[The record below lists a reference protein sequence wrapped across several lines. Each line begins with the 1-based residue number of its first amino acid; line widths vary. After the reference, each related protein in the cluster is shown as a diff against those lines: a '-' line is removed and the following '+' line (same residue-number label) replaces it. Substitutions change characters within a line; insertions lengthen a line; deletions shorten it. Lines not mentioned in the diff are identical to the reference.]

1 MVLNL
6 TTIQTMALAV
16 IVLYLGKTINNTFKF
31 LKENCIPDAV
41 TGGTLFSILTLIGHE
56 TGILS
61 FVFEDTLR
69 DVFMIAFFTTV
80 GFSASIKLL
89 KKAGL
94 PVLMFLIAAVALAV
108 LQNVFGVAMAK
119 FLHINLL
126 IGLATG
132 SLATTGGPGTA
143 GAFGPIIE
151 TVGAGQAEGA
161 TMVAMATATYALI
174 AGSIIAG
181 PICKRLINKHN
192 LLNKKNENDLFE
204 STGGKVEML
213 SAKRILPSG
222 FQVVIAMGV
231 GSLISNFLSS
241 FMFLIAA
248 VALAVLQNVFGVAMA
263 KFLHINLLIGLATG
277 SLATTGGPGTAG
289 AFGPIIEAV
298 GAGQAEGATM
308 VAMATA
314 TYALIAGSIIAGPIC
329 KRLIN
334 KHNLLNKKNEND
346 LFESAGGK
354 VEMLSAKR
362 ILPSGFQVVIAMGV
376 GSLISNFLSSLGMVL
391 PPYIGAMF
399 AASIMRNL
407 SDYSGKFEIDLDIIS
422 VIGSEIDL
430 DIISVIGSFTLAMFL
445 SMTLMSFRLWEL
457 KELALPL
464 ILMLLGQT
472 VLMGVFA
479 YFVTFNLTGR
489 DYDAAVMTGGHC
501 GCGFGTTPKAL
512 ANMEALT
519 DKYLPS
525 PKAFFVIPIVGGLF
539 IDFFNAAIITFFIN
553 LVK

>member
-61 FVFEDTLR
+61 FVFEDNLR

-94 PVLMFLIAAVALAV
+94 PVLMFLIAAVALA
-108 LQNVFGVAMAK
+108 
-119 FLHINLL
+119 I
-126 IGLATG
+126 
-132 SLATTGGPGTA
+132 
-143 GAFGPIIE
+143 
-151 TVGAGQAEGA
+151 
-161 TMVAMATATYALI
+161 
-174 AGSIIAG
+174 
-181 PICKRLINKHN
+181 
-192 LLNKKNENDLFE
+192 
-204 STGGKVEML
+204 
-213 SAKRILPSG
+213 
-222 FQVVIAMGV
+222 
-231 GSLISNFLSS
+231 
-241 FMFLIAA
+241 
-248 VALAVLQNVFGVAMA
+248 LQNVFGVAMA

-334 KHNLLNKKNEND
+334 KYNLLNKKNEND
-346 LFESAGGK
+346 LFESTGAK
-354 VEMLSAKR
+354 VEMLNAKR
-362 ILPSGFQVVIAMGV
+362 ILPSGFQVVIAMGI

-407 SDYSGKFEIDLDIIS
+407 SDYTGKFEIDLDIIS
-422 VIGSEIDL
+422 I
-430 DIISVIGSFTLAMFL
+430 IGSFTLAMFL
-445 SMTLMSFRLWEL
+445 SMTLVSFRLWEL

-479 YFVTFNLTGR
+479 YFITFNLTGR

-519 DKYLPS
+519 EKYLPS

>member
-61 FVFEDTLR
+61 FVFEDNLR

-94 PVLMFLIAAVALAV
+94 PVLMFLIAAVALA
-108 LQNVFGVAMAK
+108 
-119 FLHINLL
+119 I
-126 IGLATG
+126 
-132 SLATTGGPGTA
+132 
-143 GAFGPIIE
+143 
-151 TVGAGQAEGA
+151 
-161 TMVAMATATYALI
+161 
-174 AGSIIAG
+174 
-181 PICKRLINKHN
+181 
-192 LLNKKNENDLFE
+192 
-204 STGGKVEML
+204 
-213 SAKRILPSG
+213 
-222 FQVVIAMGV
+222 
-231 GSLISNFLSS
+231 
-241 FMFLIAA
+241 
-248 VALAVLQNVFGVAMA
+248 LQNVFGVAMA

-334 KHNLLNKKNEND
+334 KYNLLNKKNENN
-346 LFESAGGK
+346 LFESTGAK
-354 VEMLSAKR
+354 VEMLNAKR
-362 ILPSGFQVVIAMGV
+362 ILPSGFQVVIAMGI

-407 SDYSGKFEIDLDIIS
+407 SDYTGKFEIDLDIIS
-422 VIGSEIDL
+422 I
-430 DIISVIGSFTLAMFL
+430 IGSFTLAMFL

-472 VLMGVFA
+472 ILMGVFA

-519 DKYLPS
+519 EKYLPS

>member
-61 FVFEDTLR
+61 FVFEDNLR

-94 PVLMFLIAAVALAV
+94 PVLMFLIAAVALA
-108 LQNVFGVAMAK
+108 
-119 FLHINLL
+119 I
-126 IGLATG
+126 
-132 SLATTGGPGTA
+132 
-143 GAFGPIIE
+143 
-151 TVGAGQAEGA
+151 
-161 TMVAMATATYALI
+161 
-174 AGSIIAG
+174 
-181 PICKRLINKHN
+181 
-192 LLNKKNENDLFE
+192 
-204 STGGKVEML
+204 
-213 SAKRILPSG
+213 
-222 FQVVIAMGV
+222 
-231 GSLISNFLSS
+231 
-241 FMFLIAA
+241 
-248 VALAVLQNVFGVAMA
+248 LQNVFGVAMA

-334 KHNLLNKKNEND
+334 KYNLLNKKNEND
-346 LFESAGGK
+346 LFESTGAK
-354 VEMLSAKR
+354 VEMLNAKR
-362 ILPSGFQVVIAMGV
+362 ILPSGFQVVIAMGI

-407 SDYSGKFEIDLDIIS
+407 SDYTGKFEIDLDIIS
-422 VIGSEIDL
+422 I
-430 DIISVIGSFTLAMFL
+430 IGSFTLAMFL

-472 VLMGVFA
+472 VLMGIFA

-519 DKYLPS
+519 EKYLPS

>member
-16 IVLYLGKTINNTFKF
+16 IVLYLGKNINNTFKF

-61 FVFEDTLR
+61 FVFEDTLK

-94 PVLMFLIAAVALAV
+94 PVL
-108 LQNVFGVAMAK
+108 
-119 FLHINLL
+119 
-126 IGLATG
+126 
-132 SLATTGGPGTA
+132 
-143 GAFGPIIE
+143 
-151 TVGAGQAEGA
+151 
-161 TMVAMATATYALI
+161 
-174 AGSIIAG
+174 
-181 PICKRLINKHN
+181 
-192 LLNKKNENDLFE
+192 
-204 STGGKVEML
+204 
-213 SAKRILPSG
+213 
-222 FQVVIAMGV
+222 
-231 GSLISNFLSS
+231 
-241 FMFLIAA
+241 MFLIAA

-346 LFESAGGK
+346 LFESTDGK

-362 ILPSGFQVVIAMGV
+362 ILPSGFQVVIAMGI

-407 SDYSGKFEIDLDIIS
+407 SDYSGKF
-422 VIGSEIDL
+422 EIDL

>member
-151 TVGAGQAEGA
+151 AVGAGQAEGA

-241 FMFLIAA
+241 
-248 VALAVLQNVFGVAMA
+248 
-263 KFLHINLLIGLATG
+263 
-277 SLATTGGPGTAG
+277 
-289 AFGPIIEAV
+289 
-298 GAGQAEGATM
+298 
-308 VAMATA
+308 
-314 TYALIAGSIIAGPIC
+314 
-329 KRLIN
+329 
-334 KHNLLNKKNEND
+334 
-346 LFESAGGK
+346 
-354 VEMLSAKR
+354 
-362 ILPSGFQVVIAMGV
+362 
-376 GSLISNFLSSLGMVL
+376 LGMVL

-407 SDYSGKFEIDLDIIS
+407 SDYSGKF
-422 VIGSEIDL
+422 EIDL

-472 VLMGVFA
+472 ILMGVFA

-519 DKYLPS
+519 EKYLPS

>member
-151 TVGAGQAEGA
+151 AVGAGQAEGA

-213 SAKRILPSG
+213 SAK
-222 FQVVIAMGV
+222 
-231 GSLISNFLSS
+231 
-241 FMFLIAA
+241 
-248 VALAVLQNVFGVAMA
+248 
-263 KFLHINLLIGLATG
+263 K
-277 SLATTGGPGTAG
+277 
-289 AFGPIIEAV
+289 
-298 GAGQAEGATM
+298 
-308 VAMATA
+308 
-314 TYALIAGSIIAGPIC
+314 
-329 KRLIN
+329 
-334 KHNLLNKKNEND
+334 
-346 LFESAGGK
+346 
-354 VEMLSAKR
+354 

-407 SDYSGKFEIDLDIIS
+407 SDYTGKFEIDLDIIS
-422 VIGSEIDL
+422 I
-430 DIISVIGSFTLAMFL
+430 IGSFTLAMFL

-472 VLMGVFA
+472 ILMGVFA

-519 DKYLPS
+519 EKYLPS

>member
-61 FVFEDTLR
+61 FVFEDNLR

-94 PVLMFLIAAVALAV
+94 PVLMFLIAAVALA
-108 LQNVFGVAMAK
+108 
-119 FLHINLL
+119 I
-126 IGLATG
+126 
-132 SLATTGGPGTA
+132 
-143 GAFGPIIE
+143 
-151 TVGAGQAEGA
+151 
-161 TMVAMATATYALI
+161 
-174 AGSIIAG
+174 
-181 PICKRLINKHN
+181 
-192 LLNKKNENDLFE
+192 
-204 STGGKVEML
+204 
-213 SAKRILPSG
+213 
-222 FQVVIAMGV
+222 
-231 GSLISNFLSS
+231 
-241 FMFLIAA
+241 
-248 VALAVLQNVFGVAMA
+248 LQNVFGVAMA

-422 VIGSEIDL
+422 VIGS
-430 DIISVIGSFTLAMFL
+430 FTLAMFL

>member
-151 TVGAGQAEGA
+151 
-161 TMVAMATATYALI
+161 
-174 AGSIIAG
+174 
-181 PICKRLINKHN
+181 
-192 LLNKKNENDLFE
+192 
-204 STGGKVEML
+204 
-213 SAKRILPSG
+213 
-222 FQVVIAMGV
+222 
-231 GSLISNFLSS
+231 
-241 FMFLIAA
+241 
-248 VALAVLQNVFGVAMA
+248 
-263 KFLHINLLIGLATG
+263 
-277 SLATTGGPGTAG
+277 
-289 AFGPIIEAV
+289 AV

-362 ILPSGFQVVIAMGV
+362 ILPSGFLVVIAMGI

-407 SDYSGKFEIDLDIIS
+407 SDYSGKF
-422 VIGSEIDL
+422 EIDL

>member
-56 TGILS
+56 TGMLS

-94 PVLMFLIAAVALAV
+94 PVL
-108 LQNVFGVAMAK
+108 
-119 FLHINLL
+119 
-126 IGLATG
+126 
-132 SLATTGGPGTA
+132 
-143 GAFGPIIE
+143 
-151 TVGAGQAEGA
+151 
-161 TMVAMATATYALI
+161 
-174 AGSIIAG
+174 
-181 PICKRLINKHN
+181 
-192 LLNKKNENDLFE
+192 
-204 STGGKVEML
+204 
-213 SAKRILPSG
+213 
-222 FQVVIAMGV
+222 
-231 GSLISNFLSS
+231 
-241 FMFLIAA
+241 MFLIAA

-346 LFESAGGK
+346 LFESTGGK
-354 VEMLSAKR
+354 IEMLSAKR
-362 ILPSGFQVVIAMGV
+362 ILPSGFQVVIAMGI

-407 SDYSGKFEIDLDIIS
+407 SDYSGKF
-422 VIGSEIDL
+422 EIDL

>member
-94 PVLMFLIAAVALAV
+94 PVLMFLIAAVALA
-108 LQNVFGVAMAK
+108 
-119 FLHINLL
+119 I
-126 IGLATG
+126 
-132 SLATTGGPGTA
+132 
-143 GAFGPIIE
+143 
-151 TVGAGQAEGA
+151 
-161 TMVAMATATYALI
+161 
-174 AGSIIAG
+174 
-181 PICKRLINKHN
+181 
-192 LLNKKNENDLFE
+192 
-204 STGGKVEML
+204 
-213 SAKRILPSG
+213 
-222 FQVVIAMGV
+222 
-231 GSLISNFLSS
+231 
-241 FMFLIAA
+241 
-248 VALAVLQNVFGVAMA
+248 LQNVFGVAMA

-346 LFESAGGK
+346 LFESTGGK
-354 VEMLSAKR
+354 VEMLNAKK

-407 SDYSGKFEIDLDIIS
+407 SDYSGKF
-422 VIGSEIDL
+422 EIDL

>member
-61 FVFEDTLR
+61 FVFEDNLR

-94 PVLMFLIAAVALAV
+94 PVLMFLIAAVALA
-108 LQNVFGVAMAK
+108 
-119 FLHINLL
+119 I
-126 IGLATG
+126 
-132 SLATTGGPGTA
+132 
-143 GAFGPIIE
+143 
-151 TVGAGQAEGA
+151 
-161 TMVAMATATYALI
+161 
-174 AGSIIAG
+174 
-181 PICKRLINKHN
+181 
-192 LLNKKNENDLFE
+192 
-204 STGGKVEML
+204 
-213 SAKRILPSG
+213 
-222 FQVVIAMGV
+222 
-231 GSLISNFLSS
+231 
-241 FMFLIAA
+241 
-248 VALAVLQNVFGVAMA
+248 LQNVFGVAMA

-346 LFESAGGK
+346 LFESTGGK
-354 VEMLSAKR
+354 VEMLSAKK
-362 ILPSGFQVVIAMGV
+362 ILPSGFQVVIAMGI

-407 SDYSGKFEIDLDIIS
+407 SDYSGKF
-422 VIGSEIDL
+422 EIDL

-519 DKYLPS
+519 EKYLPS

>member
-94 PVLMFLIAAVALAV
+94 PVLMFLIAAVALAI

-192 LLNKKNENDLFE
+192 LLNKKSENDLFE
-204 STGGKVEML
+204 TTGGKVEML
-213 SAKRILPSG
+213 NAKKILPSG
-222 FQVVIAMGV
+222 FQVVIAMG
-231 GSLISNFLSS
+231 I
-241 FMFLIAA
+241 
-248 VALAVLQNVFGVAMA
+248 
-263 KFLHINLLIGLATG
+263 
-277 SLATTGGPGTAG
+277 
-289 AFGPIIEAV
+289 
-298 GAGQAEGATM
+298 
-308 VAMATA
+308 
-314 TYALIAGSIIAGPIC
+314 
-329 KRLIN
+329 
-334 KHNLLNKKNEND
+334 
-346 LFESAGGK
+346 
-354 VEMLSAKR
+354 
-362 ILPSGFQVVIAMGV
+362 

-399 AASIMRNL
+399 AASLMRNL

-422 VIGSEIDL
+422 VIGN
-430 DIISVIGSFTLAMFL
+430 FTLAMFL
-445 SMTLMSFRLWEL
+445 SMTLMSFKLWEL

-519 DKYLPS
+519 EKYLPS

>member
-151 TVGAGQAEGA
+151 AVGAGQAEGA

-213 SAKRILPSG
+213 SAKKILPSG
-222 FQVVIAMGV
+222 FQVVIAMG
-231 GSLISNFLSS
+231 I
-241 FMFLIAA
+241 
-248 VALAVLQNVFGVAMA
+248 
-263 KFLHINLLIGLATG
+263 
-277 SLATTGGPGTAG
+277 
-289 AFGPIIEAV
+289 
-298 GAGQAEGATM
+298 
-308 VAMATA
+308 
-314 TYALIAGSIIAGPIC
+314 
-329 KRLIN
+329 
-334 KHNLLNKKNEND
+334 
-346 LFESAGGK
+346 
-354 VEMLSAKR
+354 
-362 ILPSGFQVVIAMGV
+362 

-407 SDYSGKFEIDLDIIS
+407 SDYTGKFEIDLDIIS
-422 VIGSEIDL
+422 I
-430 DIISVIGSFTLAMFL
+430 IGSFTLAMFL

-472 VLMGVFA
+472 ILMGVFA

-519 DKYLPS
+519 EKYLPS